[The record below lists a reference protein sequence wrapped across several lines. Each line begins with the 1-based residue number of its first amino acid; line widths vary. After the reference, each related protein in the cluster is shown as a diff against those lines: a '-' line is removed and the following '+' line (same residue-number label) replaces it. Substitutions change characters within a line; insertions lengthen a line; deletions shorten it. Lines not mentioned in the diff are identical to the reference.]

1 LAAAGLQALE
11 YLESGR
17 KPSQSWSRD
26 QAALLQ
32 QLDPTQAEPQKRIPP
47 PAELLIMIIPGV
59 RKLIAAAN
67 QIQ

>member
-1 LAAAGLQALE
+1 M
-11 YLESGR
+11 R
-17 KPSQSWSRD
+17 KPGESWSGE

-32 QLDPTQAEPQKRIPP
+32 RVESAQPEAPRRLAPP